1 MHMDMYIGCLIK
13 LTLAQQI
20 IQKHNVKSNEK
31 SEGSKVESVI
41 SKELNLNIKLV
52 SYHIR
57 VIFEK
62 RNSQIRF
69 TSR

>member
-1 MHMDMYIGCLIK
+1 MYIGCLIK

-41 SKELNLNIKLV
+41 SKELNLSVKLY
-52 SYHIR
+52 SYH
-57 VIFEK
+57 
-62 RNSQIRF
+62 S
-69 TSR
+69 